1 MIIKQDQSL
10 ITNSMQLRDL
20 IAEGGDQFLLCPIAN
35 VRRADGVH
43 SPVINLPVRDERPES
58 YARKLVTG

>member
-1 MIIKQDQSL
+1 
-10 ITNSMQLRDL
+10 MQLRDL